1 MAYDKTCYLQHT
13 AVYVKD
19 IQWHTR
25 FFGAL
30 GMPVRRVAGDPEDP
44 QQVWTVGGMQLVSDK
59 TFEGPEGRMAHLGIY
74 ADDLEAALE
83 EAYKWGVQEMAQ
95 GHNWFRLPDGL
106 AIEMM
111 QAPKS

>member
-83 EAYKWGVQEMAQ
+83 EASSGV
-95 GHNWFRLPDGL
+95 FRRWPRDTTGSGCPMGWLL
-106 AIEMM
+106 R
-111 QAPKS
+111 